1 MTELGFRLSTVIDHL
16 YLALSPI
23 TGHLTASRCR
33 SKRCALDKMHS
44 SRSQYMQPMSHTAS
58 AGTSTSTVPPPMTAT
73 SSTQNQQIRPTSP
86 PRPSF
91 YLPSPTTT
99 TDALSR
105 VPSRHDPLSSRF
117 SLSLSVPGSPSSRPL
132 GLGHSHH
139 RSRSS
144 LAALRS
150 ALQTYQVPDPDEVNV
165 DSGGV
170 YTPVHGQR
178 RPTRRSSRS
187 DEPVSDLDL
196 YTYRNEDMERPYH
209 QRRHSYQQSER
220 GLALQ
225 SPFGSPISQE
235 MIDALVEIHRVLY
248 RGREDMETSDGRS
261 RTLKWDEQGKEV
273 KRVVERWLEGDCR
286 ESMSHR
292 RTGKQRLM
300 NDRIRPPPGTG
311 VFSRVALDSFHSPTP
326 HVYTLSSGYLAIRSC
341 SACKGLDIR
350 SSNEVVG

>member
-1 MTELGFRLSTVIDHL
+1 
-16 YLALSPI
+16 
-23 TGHLTASRCR
+23 
-33 SKRCALDKMHS
+33 MHS
-44 SRSQYMQPMSHTAS
+44 SRSQYMQPTSHTA
-58 AGTSTSTVPPPMTAT
+58 STSTVPPPMTAT
-73 SSTQNQQIRPTSP
+73 SSNQNQQIRPTSP

-150 ALQTYQVPDPDEVNV
+150 ALQTYQVPDPDEVDI

-196 YTYRNEDMERPYH
+196 YSDTYGNEDIQRSYH

-220 GLALQ
+220 GVALQ
-225 SPFGSPISQE
+225 SPFGTPISQE
-235 MIDALVEIHRVLY
+235 TMDALVEIHRVLY
-248 RGREDMETSDGRS
+248 RGREDMETFDGRG

-273 KRVVERWLEGDCR
+273 KRVVERWFEGDCR
-286 ESMSHR
+286 ESRSPR
-292 RTGKQRLM
+292 RTGKERLM
-300 NDRIRPPPGTG
+300 NDRIRSSPGTSF
-311 VFSRVALDSFHSPTP
+311 FSRFALDSFHPPTP
-326 HVYTLSSGYLAIRSC
+326 HVYTLPSGYLAICSC
-341 SACKGLDIR
+341 STCKGLDIR
-350 SSNEVVG
+350 SSNEVVE